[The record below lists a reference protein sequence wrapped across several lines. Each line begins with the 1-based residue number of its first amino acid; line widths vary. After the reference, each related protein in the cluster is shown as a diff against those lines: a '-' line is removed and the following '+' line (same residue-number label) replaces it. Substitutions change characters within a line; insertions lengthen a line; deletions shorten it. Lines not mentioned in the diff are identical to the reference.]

1 MSDLWDD
8 LVEEAGDGERAHS
21 RFAPSALKR
30 ILSCPRSVALAE
42 AVRAPGRSSV
52 YAAEGSVA
60 HTIAEAWLRGNPDDK
75 LVVGKI
81 VAHDG
86 HDVVVTKDMHDH
98 GRDYAKYVRGLMQP
112 GDHLYVENT
121 VRLDTIVGEDAN
133 MYGHLDA
140 AVWSPSRRLLIVIDY
155 KYGRGIRV
163 SALDNP
169 QLKAYALGAMFTL
182 GEIDPDE
189 VRYLEAHVFQP
200 RLPSSSQPDKMHV
213 LDLLDW
219 GHGELAPVV
228 AAIQKDGALSAPYVT
243 GDHCRFCPALSQC
256 PAIRDRAVKAAQKA
270 FEDKP
275 IPPSALSDDELA
287 AVLDEVDIV
296 EAWFE
301 AARAEGLRRAE
312 AGRSIAGR
320 KLVEAKGRRVWKDEE
335 DVGVWAAVHGYTPN
349 VFLTQPEL
357 KTVPQM
363 EKSIRR
369 EDQESFNE
377 LWTFK
382 SNGNALVPA
391 SDKRPPVR
399 VKPAHEVFKD
409 ATPIEAIE
417 GAII

>member
-1 MSDLWDD
+1 MSDIWDD
-8 LVEEAGDGERAHS
+8 LLVEEAGDGERAHS

-30 ILSCPRSVALAE
+30 ILACPRSVALAE
-42 AVRAPGRSSV
+42 AIRSTGRASV

-60 HTIAEAWLRGNPDDK
+60 HTVAECYLRDRKHDAPK
-75 LVVGKI
+75 VGSI
-81 VAHDG
+81 VKHDG
-86 HDVVVTKDMHDH
+86 YDVVVDADMHRF
-98 GRDYAKYVRGLMQP
+98 GEAYARYVWSLMEK

-121 VRLDTIVGEDAN
+121 VRLDVIVGEEAN

-140 AVWSPSRRLLIVIDY
+140 AIWSPKRRLLIVIDY
-155 KYGRGIRV
+155 KYGRGVRV

-200 RLPSSSQPDKMHV
+200 RLPGASQPDKMHV

-219 GHGELAPVV
+219 GHGEVAPVV
-228 AAIQKDGALSAPYVT
+228 ASIQKDGAVQNPYVT

-275 IPPSALSDDELA
+275 IPPSALSDDEIA
-287 AVLDEVDIV
+287 EALDEVDIV

-301 AARAEGLRRAE
+301 AVRAEAKRRAE

-320 KLVEAKGRRVWKDEE
+320 KLVESKGRRVWVE
-335 DVGVWAAVHGYTPN
+335 DDHVIDATLEDMGVRASAIYHLERMSVAQAEK
-349 VFLTQPEL
+349 L
-357 KTVPQM
+357 VPPARLEQ
-363 EKSIRR
+363 
-369 EDQESFNE
+369 FNE

-382 SNGNALVPA
+382 STGNALVPT
-391 SDKRPPVR
+391 SDKRPPLR
-399 VKPAHEVFKD
+399 VKPAHEAFKD
-409 ATPIEAIE
+409 APLP
-417 GAII
+417 